1 MKKRERIR
9 AEIEK
14 LSERRKQIDA
24 RIKTLEQQYKEE
36 EMMEIQT
43 IIRKAKLT
51 PEEVEDLFHNKPV
64 IRKPGDEKKQNK
76 TDDKPRSFPEFFDHC
91 RDAGRGGT
99 GIRDPV
105 SFKR

>member
-36 EMMEIQT
+36 EMMDYVSQAPQVFL
-43 IIRKAKLT
+43 K
-51 PEEVEDLFHNKPV
+51 H
-64 IRKPGDEKKQNK
+64 PGYLHWCKD
-76 TDDKPRSFPEFFDHC
+76 F
-91 RDAGRGGT
+91 
-99 GIRDPV
+99 
-105 SFKR
+105 

>member
-51 PEEVEDLFHNKPV
+51 P
-64 IRKPGDEKKQNK
+64 
-76 TDDKPRSFPEFFDHC
+76 
-91 RDAGRGGT
+91 
-99 GIRDPV
+99 
-105 SFKR
+105 KR

>member
-51 PEEVEDLFHNKPV
+51 PEEVEDLFRNKPV
-64 IRKPGDEKKQNK
+64 IRKNSDEKKQEEQN
-76 TDDKPRSFPEFFDHC
+76 S
-91 RDAGRGGT
+91 
-99 GIRDPV
+99 
-105 SFKR
+105 

>member
-43 IIRKAKLT
+43 IIRKAKQT
-51 PEEVEDLFHNKPV
+51 PEEVEDLLRNKPV
-64 IRKPGDEKKQNK
+64 IRRTSKEQKQEEQNL
-76 TDDKPRSFPEFFDHC
+76 
-91 RDAGRGGT
+91 
-99 GIRDPV
+99 
-105 SFKR
+105 

>member
-1 MKKRERIR
+1 MMKKRERIR

-51 PEEVEDLFHNKPV
+51 PEEVEDLFRNKPV
-64 IRKPGDEKKQNK
+64 IRKNSDEKKQEEQN
-76 TDDKPRSFPEFFDHC
+76 S
-91 RDAGRGGT
+91 
-99 GIRDPV
+99 
-105 SFKR
+105 

>member
-51 PEEVEDLFHNKPV
+51 PEEVEDLLRNKPV
-64 IRKPGDEKKQNK
+64 IRKPGNEKNQEEQN
-76 TDDKPRSFPEFFDHC
+76 S
-91 RDAGRGGT
+91 
-99 GIRDPV
+99 
-105 SFKR
+105 

>member
-51 PEEVEDLFHNKPV
+51 PEEVEDLLRNKPV
-64 IRKPGDEKKQNK
+64 IRRTSKEQKQEEQN
-76 TDDKPRSFPEFFDHC
+76 S
-91 RDAGRGGT
+91 
-99 GIRDPV
+99 
-105 SFKR
+105 

>member
-14 LSERRKQIDA
+14 LSERRKQIDT

-51 PEEVEDLFHNKPV
+51 PEEVEDLFRNKPV
-64 IRKPGDEKKQNK
+64 IRKNSDEKKQEEQN
-76 TDDKPRSFPEFFDHC
+76 S
-91 RDAGRGGT
+91 
-99 GIRDPV
+99 
-105 SFKR
+105 